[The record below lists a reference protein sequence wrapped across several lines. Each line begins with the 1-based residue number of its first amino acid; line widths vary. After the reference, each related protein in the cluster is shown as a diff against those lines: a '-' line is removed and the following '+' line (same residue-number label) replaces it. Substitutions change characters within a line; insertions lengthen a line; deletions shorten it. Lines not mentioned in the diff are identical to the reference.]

1 VPTLVLGVES
11 PHPEST
17 ARAIAEVC
25 DARLSGSLADEALL
39 NASIRSSGELGDPT
53 AKTISDLR
61 INSVH
66 TWSVPP
72 HACHGKFKIPLVVE
86 SEDVAHRLADADL
99 ERGEQS
105 WRGGMTIALVDLAV
119 ILFQSDRVPGASV
132 GPFLVRNWF
141 GHACSCSRAEIG
153 IRRSPSLNSLH
164 DDHEVDRLGPSQ
176 G

>member
-1 VPTLVLGVES
+1 MPTLVLGVES

-17 ARAIAEVC
+17 ARAISEVC

-86 SEDVAHRLADADL
+86 SENVAHRLADADL
-99 ERGEQS
+99 ERGS
-105 WRGGMTIALVDLAV
+105 SRGAAG
-119 ILFQSDRVPGASV
+119 
-132 GPFLVRNWF
+132 
-141 GHACSCSRAEIG
+141 
-153 IRRSPSLNSLH
+153 
-164 DDHEVDRLGPSQ
+164 
-176 G
+176 

>member
-1 VPTLVLGVES
+1 VLGVES

-17 ARAIAEVC
+17 ARAISEVR

-72 HACHGKFKIPLVVE
+72 HACHGKLKIPLVVE
-86 SEDVAHRLADADL
+86 SDNVAHRLADADL

-105 WRGGMTIALVDLAV
+105 WRGGMTSDFVDLAV
-119 ILFQSDRVPGASV
+119 ILFQSDHASPRFGWIVSGAK
-132 GPFLVRNWF
+132 LVR
-141 GHACSCSRAEIG
+141 SRLLVQ
-153 IRRSPSLNSLH
+153 PSRDWH
-164 DDHEVDRLGPSQ
+164 Q
-176 G
+176 